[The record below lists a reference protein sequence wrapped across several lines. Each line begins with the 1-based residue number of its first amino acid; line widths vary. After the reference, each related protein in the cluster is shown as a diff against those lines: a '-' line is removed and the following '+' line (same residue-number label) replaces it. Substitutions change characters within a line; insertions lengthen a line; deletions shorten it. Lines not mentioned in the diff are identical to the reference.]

1 MNGMKNQFYG
11 EPRRERTSERRE
23 KKKTIEARQELIKI
37 LNALGVAARSC
48 AISRLAAG
56 VAQNGYRTSEHVCH
70 LTGIGSGREWGF
82 VCTFAIEIRMQLL
95 VRHNRSFLPIIRGR
109 VGTRTSR
116 RSSQSARP
124 LSGRVLYRVSRTA
137 IEATLLG

>member
-11 EPRRERTSERRE
+11 EPRRERTSKRRE

-70 LTGIGSGREWGF
+70 LTPGSAPVENGASCAPLPSKSGCSCWCGIIALFFR
-82 VCTFAIEIRMQLL
+82 
-95 VRHNRSFLPIIRGR
+95 
-109 VGTRTSR
+109 
-116 RSSQSARP
+116 
-124 LSGRVLYRVSRTA
+124 
-137 IEATLLG
+137 